1 MNMKKKVWIGTA
13 AAVLVIGAAGAGIW
27 MLQGEEK
34 EEEAVYVSN
43 VASMM
48 NMAGSGLE
56 NRYTGVAETQQSWE
70 AEFQADKEVAEWY
83 VEEGQEVA
91 EGTPL
96 FRYDTAKTE
105 ESLAQAR
112 LDLETIANDKINLN
126 QQIAA
131 LEKARKEA
139 EKEEQVSYDIEL
151 LNAQASLKA
160 KDLEEANKTSEI
172 SSLQNIIDT
181 ATVSSPI
188 AGIVK
193 SMNKTGDQTNVNGR
207 IQPFVSIVGSGGIRI
222 KGTVNELNLASLGE
236 GASVI
241 IRSRADENVIWKGTL
256 TEIDTNPQQNS
267 MDMGG
272 YTESTKYPFYV
283 ELEDTAG
290 LMLGQHVLVEM
301 DYGQAEKRQGIW
313 LDEFM
318 IAEAD
323 TAPYVWADDGTN
335 HLEKRRVVLGE
346 YDEERNQ
353 YEIQSG
359 LMQTDWITFPEEE
372 LKDGMQTMKSQTGQM
387 GKPLPE
393 EEGEPQEEQM
403 MEPGNSDDAVI
414 NGVPDNGAVMEEEM
428 ILGAGEAGSRKE
440 WKGGDRL

>member
-1 MNMKKKVWIGTA
+1 M
-13 AAVLVIGAAGAGIW
+13 
-27 MLQGEEK
+27 
-34 EEEAVYVSN
+34 
-43 VASMM
+43 
-48 NMAGSGLE
+48 
-56 NRYTGVAETQQSWE
+56 
-70 AEFQADKEVAEWY
+70 
-83 VEEGQEVA
+83 
-91 EGTPL
+91 
-96 FRYDTAKTE
+96 
-105 ESLAQAR
+105 
-112 LDLETIANDKINLN
+112 
-126 QQIAA
+126 
-131 LEKARKEA
+131 
-139 EKEEQVSYDIEL
+139 
-151 LNAQASLKA
+151 NAQASLKA